1 MGEGVGCSQKPDVL
15 FGLAQGRRV
24 ELALCSVLGVSR
36 TRTKERGIASG
47 CTISLPRPPKPNRS
61 RGDHR
66 EQRRR
71 SGEPWETRGCAG
83 GPCCRLAG
91 SLPRA
96 SGRPAEGA
104 PPRQADS
111 VGAWAG
117 RPFRGP
123 PAGFL
128 SLHIFPL
135 ERIKLCARKDAKRV
149 QDSSRESS
157 RSSFSSP
164 FGTDSGAEAMTS
176 TASPPLVVT
185 LVFSPSLR

>member
-1 MGEGVGCSQKPDVL
+1 MFSPWSLTHKNE
-15 FGLAQGRRV
+15 
-24 ELALCSVLGVSR
+24 R
-36 TRTKERGIASG
+36 TRHSFRLHHFPTPPPQTK
-47 CTISLPRPPKPNRS
+47 PKP
-61 RGDHR
+61 RGP
-66 EQRRR
+66 QRAAQTLRR
-71 SGEPWETRGCAG
+71 ALPETRGCAG

-135 ERIKLCARKDAKRV
+135 ARIKLCARKDAKRV
-149 QDSSRESS
+149 QDSSRDSS

-176 TASPPLVVT
+176 TAFPPLVVT
-185 LVFSPSLR
+185 LVFSPSQR